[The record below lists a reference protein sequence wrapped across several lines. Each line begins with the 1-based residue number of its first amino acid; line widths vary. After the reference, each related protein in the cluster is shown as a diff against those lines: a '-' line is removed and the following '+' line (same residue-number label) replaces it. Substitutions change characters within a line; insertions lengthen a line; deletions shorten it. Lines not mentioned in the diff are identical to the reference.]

1 MNLFSNKW
9 LLVILLIVSGVLG
22 LIVSLYVHNDNEL
35 AVDDVQTIQIFH
47 NPSLFVSQLTG
58 DPQAGRKIYKEFCM
72 SCHAKKPVIEVK
84 APKVGVMKDW
94 KRWRGVNEKVLLVKT
109 IRGVGAMPAR
119 GGCFECS
126 DKQLQQTIEFMLH
139 QK

>member
-1 MNLFSNKW
+1 MNFFSNKGMLVL
-9 LLVILLIVSGVLG
+9 LLVASGVLG
-22 LIVSLYVHNDNEL
+22 LIVSWYVHGSNDL
-35 AVDDVQTIQIFH
+35 AVDDVQTVQIFH

-58 DPQAGRKIYKEFCM
+58 DPQAGRKIYREFCV

-84 APKVGVMKDW
+84 APKLGVVKDW
-94 KRWRGVNEKVLLVKT
+94 KRWRGVSEKLLLEKT

-126 DKQLQQTIEFMLH
+126 DKQLQLTIEYMLQ